1 MPPPSARLS
10 PATHLPPIDHAGAAS
25 ALRRRRFHSLAI
37 LAAASLAAPA
47 VLSQPRL
54 EKTKITIAVG
64 GKAAFY
70 YLPLTI
76 SEQLGYFLAEGLE
89 VDISDH
95 SSGIRSL
102 QVVAAGSADVV
113 SGAYEHTI
121 NLQSKSQ
128 FYQAFVLQGRA
139 PQIAFGIS
147 TRTMPGYKAL
157 ADLRGKRIGVSAQ
170 GSSTSMMA
178 TLVLSRAGIKANDVS
193 FIGVGT
199 AATALTAMRSGQID
213 ALCNV
218 DPVMTMLEQ
227 KGEVK
232 IIADTRTLKG
242 TQEVFGGPM
251 PAACLYAPVEFLQK
265 NPNTAQALANAIVHG
280 LKWLQTAGP
289 GDIIKTVPE
298 AYLLGDRGLYLAAFN
313 KVREAI
319 ALDGI
324 ITEDGA
330 KTALN
335 ALVRMEPGVKAENI
349 ALGRTYTNEF
359 ARRAKE
365 RFKA

>member
-1 MPPPSARLS
+1 MSHPFARQPPANRSPPDHPRTESRL
-10 PATHLPPIDHAGAAS
+10 H
-25 ALRRRRFHSLAI
+25 RRSFNSLAM
-37 LAAASLAAPA
+37 LAAVSLAAPA
-47 VLSQPRL
+47 VMSQPKL
-54 EKTKITIAVG
+54 EKTRIAIAVG

-76 SEQLGYFLAEGLE
+76 SEQLGFFLAEGLE

-95 SSGIRSL
+95 ASGARSL
-102 QVVAAGSADVV
+102 QVVAAGAADVV

-121 NLQSKSQ
+121 SLQSKGQ
-128 FYQAFVLQGRA
+128 VYQAFVLQGRA
-139 PQIAFGIS
+139 PQTAFCIS
-147 TRTMPGYKAL
+147 TRTMPGYKSL
-157 ADLRGKRIGVSAQ
+157 ADLRGKKIGVSSA
-170 GSSTSMMA
+170 GSSTSTMA
-178 TLVLSRAGIKANDVS
+178 TLVLSRAGIKAEDVS
-193 FIGVGT
+193 FVGVGT

-218 DPVMTMLEQ
+218 DPVITILEQ

-242 TQEVFGGPM
+242 TQDVFGGPM
-251 PAACLYAPVEFLQK
+251 PAGCLYAPLEFLQK
-265 NPNTAQALANAIVHG
+265 NPNTTQALTNAIVHG

-298 AYLLGDRGLYLAAFN
+298 AYLLGDRGLYLASFN

-324 ITEDGA
+324 IPDDGA
-330 KTALN
+330 KTALR
-335 ALVRMEPGVKAENI
+335 ALASFEPGIKADKI

-359 ARRAKE
+359 ARKAKE
-365 RFKA
+365 KFKA